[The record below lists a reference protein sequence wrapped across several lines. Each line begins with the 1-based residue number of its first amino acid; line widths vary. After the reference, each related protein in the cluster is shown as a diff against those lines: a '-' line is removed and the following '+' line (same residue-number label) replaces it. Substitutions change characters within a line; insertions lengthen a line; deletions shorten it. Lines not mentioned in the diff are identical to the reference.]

1 MKTALIT
8 GATVGIGYELSKQFA
23 QDGYQLVLVARNE
36 DKLKERQQ
44 ELSSAYGVSV
54 TVIPMD
60 LSNPEAAAQIES
72 RLKEK
77 NMEIEILVNN
87 AGFGL
92 MGKFVELDLQRQLD
106 MIQVNVAALTELTGR
121 FLPAMLARGSGGIL
135 NVASTAAFQAG
146 PLQTVYYATK
156 AYVLLFSE
164 GLANELKGTGVR
176 VSALCPGPTAT
187 EFQERAGFGDILLMK
202 GMVMSAEKVAKIG
215 YKQFQR
221 GKRIIIP
228 GLMNKLLA
236 QSTRFTPRAIT
247 TAVVRFLQESR

>member
-60 LSNPEAAAQIES
+60 LSDPEAAAQIES

-77 NMEIEILVNN
+77 NIEIEVLVNN

-92 MGKFVELDLQRQLD
+92 MGKFFELDLQRQLA
-106 MIQVNVAALTELTGR
+106 MIQVNVTALTELTGR
-121 FLPAMLARGSGGIL
+121 FLPGMLSRGSGGIL

-215 YKQFQR
+215 YKHFQR
-221 GKRIIIP
+221 GKGIIIP

-236 QSTRFTPRAIT
+236 QSTRITPRAIT